1 MNFSYFIGIVTILA
15 DNVKNL
21 EGMHGVDLSF
31 TLLTL
36 ANLIVRYH
44 DPASH
49 RLKLKLCALC
59 ESVFDPTEGIS
70 MREDSVTR
78 QSIVDFI
85 IEWVQGLLNVGTWS
99 CTSFRI
105 SDLVVDAK

>member
-1 MNFSYFIGIVTILA
+1 MTILA
-15 DNVKNL
+15 DNVKSL
-21 EGMHGVDLSF
+21 EEMHGVDMSS

-49 RLKLKLCALC
+49 RLKLRFCALC
-59 ESVFDPTEGIS
+59 ESVFDPTEDIS
-70 MREDSVTR
+70 MRKDSATR

-85 IEWVQGLLNVGTWS
+85 IEWPQDPLNVRKKHNPTVRS
-99 CTSFRI
+99 I
-105 SDLVVDAK
+105 LNVL